1 MAINRIGAAAAMP
14 AAAAREQASA
24 QDVRAEYENS
34 PEYRLGCEII
44 DELTSA
50 LGLGADE
57 VAAMLS
63 AGTRPAGNEMLSL
76 QAAGILERMEKNGQ
90 LARGIEAYLADET
103 FIQLL
108 REVPAQVAVRLSDA
122 EASAKT
128 ANERANGAHSAARQE
143 VLETLSARRALPQ
156 QTRAKLTA
164 HAEPDFA
171 GMSAEE
177 FNAFRRRYFGHN

>member
-1 MAINRIGAAAAMP
+1 MLTNRMGAAATP
-14 AAAAREQASA
+14 ATAAREQDRAP
-24 QDVRAEYENS
+24 DVRAEYENS

-76 QAAGILERMEKNGQ
+76 QAAGVLERMEENGQ
-90 LARGIEAYLADET
+90 LARGIEEYLADET
-103 FIQLL
+103 FVQLL

-122 EASAKT
+122 ELSART
-128 ANERANGAHSAARQE
+128 ANERVNGARSAARQE

-156 QTRAKLTA
+156 QTRVKLTA
-164 HAEPDFA
+164 RAEPDFA
-171 GMSAEE
+171 AMSAQE
-177 FNAFRRRYFGHN
+177 FNAFRRRHFGHS